1 MTDGLNKLAHIE
13 QERTYHYADGSS
25 KTFLNIAYVGVTKS
39 GFHRLEADDGCKFIV
54 APGWRYIHLRTEGW
68 TF

>member
-1 MTDGLNKLAHIE
+1 MAEGLNKLAHVE

-25 KTFLNIAYVGVTKS
+25 KTFLGIAYVGVTKS
-39 GFHRLEADDGCKFIV
+39 GYHRLEAEDGCKFIV
-54 APGWRYIHLRTEGW
+54 APGWRYITLMVDEW